1 MAKYT
6 IEKFPF
12 SQTHYPVKVTNT
24 DTGKHCKFMVT
35 PDGIDL
41 RSPTP
46 GFPGKNEM
54 NDAEVKAELAA
65 MQEVLKSDLKTA

>member
-1 MAKYT
+1 MANYT
-6 IEKFPF
+6 IQKFPF
-12 SQTHYPVKVTNT
+12 REGMYAAMVTNT

-35 PDGIDL
+35 AATVDP

-54 NDAEVKAELAA
+54 DKDEVKAELSDMVKAIRAA
-65 MQEVLKSDLKTA
+65 E